1 METIKVMVVDDEE
14 LNADGIAEIIT
25 QEQIPHLEVI
35 TFYSSLQ
42 AVEYLLNN
50 KIDVLLTDINM
61 PQLSG
66 LELINQVHSLQPDMR
81 IIILTGYGSLEY
93 ATEAMKYGVRYFLQ
107 KPCMPKQLLDALN
120 EVIKERRHLNQL
132 NLMELK
138 HLAESFFYEED
149 VKEYGENEFSFFIYS
164 NEFHKTIGAKLTK
177 ELKKREI
184 EFLVGEIEKC
194 TIFYYL
200 SRYSVA
206 TLLET
211 VLASYSGDELV
222 ICYSEHSPIE
232 EAKKKMEQA
241 LHYLN
246 WSFYHQQK
254 KVLCLEAE
262 PEIKQTTTGAME
274 TLFSRVKRSLA
285 EEDYSQ
291 SKELLERIF
300 GEARSTIFPPTRLK
314 KAFLSMF
321 FSVFVTQ
328 GKSFAEIS
336 DFETQLLALSTS
348 RQLKK
353 CVGEVMEELEE
364 ANLVILKSNSIAE
377 NMNLIVEKYYADPRL
392 TLKWI
397 AENVLFMNVEHLGRV
412 YQREMGEKFSTHLL
426 DFRLNKAKRLL
437 EDGRKVYE
445 VAELTGYRDNPD
457 YFNKVFK
464 KSTGLTPLKYSK
476 TYLK

>member
-1 METIKVMVVDDEE
+1 METIKVMIVDDEE
-14 LNADGIAEIIT
+14 LNADGIAEIIAR
-25 QEQIPHLEVI
+25 EEIPHLEVV

-42 AVEYLLNN
+42 AVEYLLTQ
-50 KIDVLLTDINM
+50 KVDVLLTDINM

-66 LELINQVHSLQPDMR
+66 LELINRVHSLQRDMR

-107 KPCMPKQLLDALN
+107 KPCMPQQLLDALN
-120 EVIKERRHLNQL
+120 EVIKERRHLSQL

-138 HLAESFFYEED
+138 HLAECFFYGEE
-149 VKEYGENEFSFFIYS
+149 VKEYGENEFSFFIYP
-164 NEFHKTIGAKLTK
+164 NEFHKTIGATLAN
-177 ELKKREI
+177 ELKQREI
-184 EFLVGEIEKC
+184 EFLVGELEKC

-206 TLLET
+206 SLLET
-211 VLASYSGDELV
+211 VLASYLGDELV
-222 ICYSEHSPIE
+222 VCYSEHNPIAA
-232 EAKKKMEQA
+232 AKTKIEQA

-254 KVLCLEAE
+254 KVLDLN
-262 PEIKQTTTGAME
+262 KQLTITPATAGSIE
-274 TLFSRVKRSLA
+274 TLFSRVKRCIN
-285 EEDYSQ
+285 EEDYFET
-291 SKELLERIF
+291 KELLVRIF
-300 GEARSTIFPPTRLK
+300 AEASEAIYSPSRLK
-314 KAFLSMF
+314 KGFLTLF
-321 FSVFVTQ
+321 FSVFIAQ

-336 DFETQLLALSTS
+336 TFEKRLLSLTTS
-348 RQLKK
+348 SQLKG
-353 CVGEVMEELEE
+353 CVVTAMEELEE

-377 NMNLIVEKYYADPRL
+377 NMNLIVEKYYSDPRL

>member
-14 LNADGIAEIIT
+14 LNADGIEEIIT
-25 QEQIPHLEVI
+25 REQIPHLEVI
-35 TFYSSLQ
+35 TFYSSIR
-42 AVEYLLNN
+42 AVEYLMNN

-66 LELINQVHSLQPDMR
+66 LELINQVHRLQPDMR

-138 HLAESFFYEED
+138 HLAECFFYEEE
-149 VKEYGENEFSFFIYS
+149 VKDHGENEFSFFVYS
-164 NEFHKTIGAKLTK
+164 NEFHKTIGTKLTK
-177 ELKKREI
+177 ELKNREI

-206 TLLET
+206 NLLET
-211 VLASYSGDELV
+211 VLDSHLGDELV

-241 LHYLN
+241 IHYLN

-262 PEIKQTTTGAME
+262 PEMKQTTME
-274 TLFSRVKRSLA
+274 EMESLFSRVKRSLA

-300 GEARSTIFPPTRLK
+300 VEARRTIFSPSKLK

-321 FSVFVTQ
+321 FSVFVAQ

-336 DFETQLLALSTS
+336 TFETQLLALHTS
-348 RQLKK
+348 HQLKR
-353 CVGEVMEELEE
+353 CVIEVMTELEE
-364 ANLVILKSNSIAE
+364 VNLVISKSNSIAK
-377 NMNLIVEKYYADPRL
+377 NMDIIVEKYYADPRL

-412 YQREMGEKFSTHLL
+412 YQKEMGEKFSTHLME
-426 DFRLNKAKRLL
+426 FRLEKAKCLL
-437 EDGRKVYE
+437 EEGRKVYE
-445 VAELTGYRDNPD
+445 VADLAGFRDNPD

-476 TYLK
+476 AYSN